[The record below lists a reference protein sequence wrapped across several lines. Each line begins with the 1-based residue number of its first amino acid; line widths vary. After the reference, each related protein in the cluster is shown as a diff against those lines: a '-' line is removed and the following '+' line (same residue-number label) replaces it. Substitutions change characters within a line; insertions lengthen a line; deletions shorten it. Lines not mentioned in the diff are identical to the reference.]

1 MSDNIKIGATV
12 RIKPGLKGH
21 PTISGRGGVVVDLVN
36 DRLLVRVS
44 GNLWMVERSE
54 IRL

>member
-1 MSDNIKIGATV
+1 MSDIKPGATV
-12 RIKPGLKGH
+12 RIKPGLRNH
-21 PTISGRGGVVVDLVN
+21 PDISGRGGVVVDLVN
-36 DRLLVRVS
+36 DRLLVRVA